1 MKQNYKLL
9 LSYDGS
15 RYFGF
20 ERQKDQELTIQG
32 KLEAV
37 LTAMPRND
45 TDRVETF
52 SAGRTDAGVHARGM
66 CANVFLDTELSEEEI
81 QDYGNRYLPEDIAIV
96 SVKKV
101 SPRFHARYNAL
112 GKIYRY
118 SCYIG
123 RTKPVFD
130 RKILLHLEEEPDLE
144 AMQEAAKFL
153 IGKQDF
159 KSFCG
164 NPKMKKST
172 IRSISSIRIQK
183 SQNLLRFYF
192 EGSGFLQYQ
201 IRIMV
206 GTLLEVGYHKRK
218 AGDIPGIIDAKD
230 RQQAGYTA
238 PAKGLCLM
246 KVLYD

>member
-1 MKQNYKLL
+1 MKENYKLIVA
-9 LSYDGS
+9 YDGS

-20 ERQKDQELTIQG
+20 EKQKDQEATIQG
-32 KLEAV
+32 KLEGV
-37 LTAMPRND
+37 
-45 TDRVETF
+45 F
-52 SAGRTDAGVHARGM
+52 SER
-66 CANVFLDTELSEEEI
+66 SEEEI

-230 RQQAGYTA
+230 RQQAGYTV

>member
-20 ERQKDQELTIQG
+20 ERQNDQELTIQG

-37 LTAMPRND
+37 LSAMPRND
-45 TDRVETF
+45 TEKVETF

-66 CANVFLDTELSEEEI
+66 CCNVFLDTNLTEEEI
-81 QDYGNRYLPEDIAIV
+81 QEDCNHYLPEDIGIN
-96 SVKKV
+96 SVKKA
-101 SPRFHARYNAL
+101 SERFHARYLAR
-112 GKIYRY
+112 GKVYRY

-123 RTKPVFD
+123 KNKDVFE
-130 RKILLHLEEEPDLE
+130 RKYLYHLEEEPDIEEMKRAGAYLVGE
-144 AMQEAAKFL
+144 K
-153 IGKQDF
+153 DF
-159 KSFCG
+159 KSFSG

-172 IRSISSIRIQK
+172 VRKIFNIDILRNGNI
-183 SQNLLRFYF
+183 LRFYF
-192 EGSGFLQYQ
+192 HGSGFLQYQ

-206 GTLLEVGYHKRK
+206 GTLLEVGYHKKR
-218 AGDIPGIIDAKD
+218 AEEMEEILLSRD
-230 RQQAGYTA
+230 RRRAGYTA

-246 KVLYD
+246 KVEYD

>member
-37 LTAMPRND
+37 LSAMPRND
-45 TDRVETF
+45 TEKVETF

-66 CANVFLDTELSEEEI
+66 CCNVFLDTNLTEEEI
-81 QDYGNRYLPEDIAIV
+81 QEYCNHYLPEDIGIN
-96 SVKKV
+96 SVKKA
-101 SPRFHARYNAL
+101 SERFHARYLAR
-112 GKIYRY
+112 GKVYRY

-123 RTKPVFD
+123 KNKDVFE
-130 RKILLHLEEEPDLE
+130 RKYLYHLEEEPEIEEMKRAGAYLVGE
-144 AMQEAAKFL
+144 K
-153 IGKQDF
+153 DF
-159 KSFCG
+159 KSFSG

-172 IRSISSIRIQK
+172 VRKIFNIDI
-183 SQNLLRFYF
+183 LRNGNILRVYF
-192 EGSGFLQYQ
+192 HGSGFLQYQ

-206 GTLLEVGYHKRK
+206 GTLLEVGYHKKR
-218 AGDIPGIIDAKD
+218 AEEMEEILLSKD
-230 RQQAGYTA
+230 RRRAGYTA

-246 KVLYD
+246 KVEYD